1 MGRYRGPSCRLCRA
15 EGNKLFLKGDKCS
28 MEKCPFSKR
37 QGLPPGQHG
46 KIRKKE
52 SNYGVQLR
60 EKQKVKRMYGMLEKQ
75 FRHFFR
81 MAERAK
87 GVTGLTLLQLLER
100 RLDNVIFRMCFATSR
115 SMARQMVQ
123 HGSVYVNSKRVDIP
137 SYLVNVGETIEI
149 RYREQRMKAL
159 KEINESLKD
168 RAIPKWLEL
177 DREHLKAKITAF
189 PTKEDVG
196 FPIQEQLIV
205 ELYSK

>member
-1 MGRYRGPSCRLCRA
+1 M
-15 EGNKLFLKGDKCS
+15 FLKGAKCS
-28 MEKCPFSKR
+28 TEKCPFTRR
-37 QGLPPGQHG
+37 QGLAPGQHG
-46 KIRKKE
+46 KIRKKV

-60 EKQKVKRMYGMLEKQ
+60 EKQKVKRIYGMLEKQ

-81 MAERAK
+81 IAERAK

-100 RLDNVIFRMCFATSR
+100 RLDNVAFRMCYASSR
-115 SMARQMVQ
+115 NAARQLVQ
-123 HGSVYVNSKRVDIP
+123 HGAVYVNSKRVNIP
-137 SYLVNVGETIEI
+137 SYLVRPGEVVEV
-149 RYREQRMKAL
+149 RGNENMAKAL
-159 KEINESLKD
+159 KELNESLKD

-177 DREHLKAKITAF
+177 DREHLKAKVVAM